1 MCNKSHNIGVHQTG
15 EPLCGMVLENAF
27 KKKSFMLNVHE
38 QELVKWTTGD
48 DGTKH
53 FSGAA
58 AWNLSKEGAPGEF
71 QVSPLSDG

>member
-1 MCNKSHNIGVHQTG
+1 
-15 EPLCGMVLENAF
+15 
-27 KKKSFMLNVHE
+27 MLNVHE

-71 QVSPLSDG
+71 QVSPLSNG